1 MTGKSGDAELS
12 YCAQQV
18 RDDDYDR
25 YLCCLFAPADRREAL
40 FALHAFNL
48 EIART
53 REVVSDAMLG
63 QIRLQWWRDSIAAL
77 YTGNAPGHYVLDPL
91 GEAVRRFDLP
101 VEAFETMIEARETD
115 LDREPPQDISGLEAY
130 ADSTAVPLIQLALR
144 ILGGDT
150 NQAARTAAREVGLA
164 YALTGLL
171 RAIVFHARDKR
182 LYVPEETVQ
191 RTGLSRRDL
200 FELRPSAELD
210 QAVYEIAER
219 ARGYLKQAR
228 KRRQDL
234 PKAAVPALLP
244 ARVAASHLDRLA
256 RANHNVFSPQVQ
268 RSSNLLP
275 LALSWAALRGRY

>member
-1 MTGKSGDAELS
+1 MAGDSPTAQLS

-63 QIRLQWWRDSIAAL
+63 QIRLQWWRDSVSAL
-77 YTGNAPGHYVLDPL
+77 YAGNAPRHYVLDPL

-101 VEAFETMIEARETD
+101 VEHFETMIAARETD
-115 LDREPPQDISGLEAY
+115 LDREPPQDMASLEAY
-130 ADSTAVPLIQLALR
+130 ADSTAVPLIQLALG
-144 ILGGDT
+144 IVGGDG
-150 NQAARTAAREVGLA
+150 NQEARHAAREVGLA

-228 KRRQDL
+228 KRRKNV
-234 PKAAVPALLP
+234 PKAALPALLP

-256 RANHNVFSPQVQ
+256 KASHNVFSPRVQ
-268 RSSNLLP
+268 RSSPLLP
-275 LALSWAALRGRY
+275 LGLSWDALRGRY